1 VQPPGGGGDG
11 SASPDTQME
20 GGDEGSDD
28 PRSRMRRRLAAVG
41 VEVRPPRAPGV
52 MTRCHGK
59 T

>member
-41 VEVRPPRAPGV
+41 VEVRPPRAQE
-52 MTRCHGK
+52 
-59 T
+59 